1 MSEVTSCVREFQVG
15 LGMMLPVKE
24 QSILSISG
32 LGSCVGLA
40 LRDIVSGIG
49 GLAHVV
55 LPDSKEGNDAFR
67 WPAKYADTAV
77 KGLVK
82 RMLSMGAEVLYLRA
96 KLVGGAN
103 VLSLGGFDGS
113 KNADRVR
120 SELSSIPIR
129 IIAEDLGSNLGRS
142 MRFDTGNGKIT
153 VRRFHQ
159 RNGIAELKDIIVI

>member
-1 MSEVTSCVREFQVG
+1 LSETTFRVREFQIG
-15 LGMMLPVKE
+15 LGTMLAVKE
-24 QSILSISG
+24 RSFLSIPG

-55 LPDSKEGNDAFR
+55 LPDSKEGNDALT
-67 WPAKYADTAV
+67 WPGKYADTAV
-77 KGLVK
+77 SGLVE

-103 VLSLGGFDGS
+103 VLASGGFDGS
-113 KNADRVR
+113 KNSDRVR
-120 SELSSIPIR
+120 KELSAIPIK
-129 IIAEDLGSNLGRS
+129 IIAEELGSNLGRS
-142 MRFDTGNGKIT
+142 MAFDTGDGKIT

-159 RNGIAELKDIIVI
+159 RDGIAELKDVIVI

>member
-1 MSEVTSCVREFQVG
+1 
-15 LGMMLPVKE
+15 MMLSVKE
-24 QSILSISG
+24 RSILSIPG
-32 LGSCVGLA
+32 LGSCVGVC

-55 LPDSKEGNDAFR
+55 LPDSKEGNDAVT
-67 WPAKYADTAV
+67 WPGKYADTAV

-82 RMLSMGAEVLYLRA
+82 RMCSMGAQALYLRA

-103 VLSLGGFDGS
+103 VLSSGGFDGS
-113 KNADRVR
+113 KNANRVQA
-120 SELSSIPIR
+120 ELSAIPIK
-129 IIAEDLGSNLGRS
+129 IVAEDLGCDFSRS
-142 MRFDTGNGKIT
+142 IRFDTGDGKIT